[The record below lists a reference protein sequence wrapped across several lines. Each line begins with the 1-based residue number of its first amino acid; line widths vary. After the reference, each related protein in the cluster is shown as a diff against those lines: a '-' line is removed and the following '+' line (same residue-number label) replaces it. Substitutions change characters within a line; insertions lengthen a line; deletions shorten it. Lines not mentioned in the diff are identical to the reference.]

1 MMIVIAFFGLAA
13 VGSVIRWKTTIFFG
27 AHKGTFIVNVIGSFC
42 LGLMVDLSNT
52 GLTLIGIGGLGSL
65 TTFSTFCA
73 NIDSL
78 SESNYRPGLVYALI
92 TVIAGVLAA
101 TIGLN
106 I

>member
-1 MMIVIAFFGLAA
+1 MIVIAFFGLAA

-42 LGLMVDLSNT
+42 LGLMVDLSDT

-65 TTFSTFCA
+65 TTFSAFCA

-78 SESNYRPGLVYALI
+78 SEGNYRPGLVYALL
-92 TVIAGVLAA
+92 TVITGVLAA

>member
-1 MMIVIAFFGLAA
+1 MTVVAFFALAA
-13 VGSVIRWKTTIFFG
+13 VGSVIRWKTALFFG
-27 AHKGTFIVNVIGSFC
+27 THRGTFLVNVIGSFC
-42 LGLMVDLSNT
+42 LGLMIDSSET
-52 GLTLIGIGGLGSL
+52 GITLIGIGGLGSL

-78 SESNYRPGLVYALI
+78 SESNYRPGLLYALL

-101 TIGLN
+101 TIGLR

>member
-1 MMIVIAFFGLAA
+1 MIVVAFFALAT
-13 VGSVIRWKTTIFFG
+13 VGSVIRWKTTVFFG

-65 TTFSTFCA
+65 TTFSAFCA

-78 SESNYRPGLVYALI
+78 SESNYRPGLVYALF
-92 TVIAGVLAA
+92 TVITGVLAA

>member
-1 MMIVIAFFGLAA
+1 MTVVAFFALAA
-13 VGSVIRWKTTIFFG
+13 VGSVIRWKTALFFG
-27 AHKGTFIVNVIGSFC
+27 THKGTFLVNVIGSFC
-42 LGLMVDLSNT
+42 LGLVIDLGET
-52 GLTLIGIGGLGSL
+52 GITLIGIGGLGSL

-78 SESNYRPGLVYALI
+78 SENNYRSSLLYALL

-106 I
+106 V

>member
-1 MMIVIAFFGLAA
+1 MTVVAFFALAA
-13 VGSVIRWKTTIFFG
+13 VGSVIRWKTALFFG
-27 AHKGTFIVNVIGSFC
+27 THKGTFLVNVIGSFC
-42 LGLMVDLSNT
+42 LGLVIDLGET
-52 GLTLIGIGGLGSL
+52 GITLIGIGGLGSL

-78 SESNYRPGLVYALI
+78 SESNYRPGLLYALL

-101 TIGLN
+101 TIGLR

>member
-1 MMIVIAFFGLAA
+1 MIVIVFFGLAA

-65 TTFSTFCA
+65 TTFSAFCA
-73 NIDSL
+73 NIESL
-78 SESNYRPGLVYALI
+78 SESNYRPGLVYALL
-92 TVIAGVLAA
+92 TVITGVLAA

>member
-1 MMIVIAFFGLAA
+1 MTVVAFFALAA
-13 VGSVIRWKTTIFFG
+13 VGSVIRWKTALFFG
-27 AHKGTFIVNVIGSFC
+27 THRGTFLVNVIGSFC
-42 LGLMVDLSNT
+42 LGLVIDLGET
-52 GLTLIGIGGLGSL
+52 GITLIGIGGLGSL

-78 SESNYRPGLVYALI
+78 SESNYRPGLLYALL

-101 TIGLN
+101 TIGLR

>member
-1 MMIVIAFFGLAA
+1 MVVIAFFALAA

-65 TTFSTFCA
+65 TTFSAFCA

-78 SESNYRPGLVYALI
+78 SESNYRPGLAYALL
-92 TVIAGVLAA
+92 TVITGVLAA

>member
-1 MMIVIAFFGLAA
+1 VIVVAFFALAA
-13 VGSVIRWKTTIFFG
+13 VGSVIRWKTTVFFG
-27 AHKGTFIVNVIGSFC
+27 THKGTFLVNVIGSFC
-42 LGLMVDLSNT
+42 LGLVIDLNDA
-52 GLTLIGIGGLGSL
+52 GITLIGIGGLGSL

-78 SESNYRPGLVYALI
+78 SESSYRSGLLYALL
-92 TVIAGVLAA
+92 TVIAGVLGA

>member
-1 MMIVIAFFGLAA
+1 MTVVAFFALAA
-13 VGSVIRWKTTIFFG
+13 VGSVIRWKTALFFG
-27 AHKGTFIVNVIGSFC
+27 THKGTFLVNVIGSFC
-42 LGLMVDLSNT
+42 LGLVIDLGET
-52 GLTLIGIGGLGSL
+52 GITLIGIGGLGSL

-78 SESNYRPGLVYALI
+78 SESNYRPSLLYALL

-106 I
+106 V

>member
-1 MMIVIAFFGLAA
+1 MIVVAFFGLAA

-27 AHKGTFIVNVIGSFC
+27 AHKGTFIVNAIGSFC

-65 TTFSTFCA
+65 TTFSAFCA

-78 SESNYRPGLVYALI
+78 SESNYRPGLVYALL
-92 TVIAGVLAA
+92 TVITGVLAA

>member
-1 MMIVIAFFGLAA
+1 MIVIAFFGLAA

-65 TTFSTFCA
+65 TTFSAFCA

-78 SESNYRPGLVYALI
+78 SESNYRPGLVYALL

>member
-1 MMIVIAFFGLAA
+1 MIVIAFFGLAA

-65 TTFSTFCA
+65 TTFSAFCA
-73 NIDSL
+73 NIESL
-78 SESNYRPGLVYALI
+78 SESNYRPGLVYALF
-92 TVIAGVLAA
+92 TVITGVLAA

>member
-1 MMIVIAFFGLAA
+1 MTVVAFFAVAA
-13 VGSVIRWKTTIFFG
+13 VGSVIRWKTALFFG
-27 AHKGTFIVNVIGSFC
+27 THKGTFLVNVIGSFC
-42 LGLMVDLSNT
+42 LGLVIDLGET
-52 GLTLIGIGGLGSL
+52 GITLIGIGGLGSL

-78 SESNYRPGLVYALI
+78 SESNYRPGLLYALL

-101 TIGLN
+101 TIGLR

>member
-1 MMIVIAFFGLAA
+1 MIVVAFFALAA
-13 VGSVIRWKTTIFFG
+13 VGSVIRWKTAIFFG
-27 AHKGTFIVNVIGSFC
+27 AHKGTFLVNVIGSFC
-42 LGLMVDLSNT
+42 LGLMVDLSDS

-78 SESNYRPGLVYALI
+78 SESDYRPGLLYALL

>member
-1 MMIVIAFFGLAA
+1 MIVIAFFGLAA

-42 LGLMVDLSNT
+42 LGLMVDLSDT

-65 TTFSTFCA
+65 TTFSAFCA
-73 NIDSL
+73 NIESL
-78 SESNYRPGLVYALI
+78 SESNYRPGLVYALL
-92 TVIAGVLAA
+92 TVITGVLAA

>member
-1 MMIVIAFFGLAA
+1 MIFVAFFALAA
-13 VGSVIRWKTTIFFG
+13 VGSVIRWKTALFFG
-27 AHKGTFIVNVIGSFC
+27 THKGTFLVNVIGSFC
-42 LGLMVDLSNT
+42 LGLVIDLSET
-52 GLTLIGIGGLGSL
+52 GITLIGLGGLGSL

-78 SESNYRPGLVYALI
+78 SENNYRSSLLYALL

-106 I
+106 V

>member
-1 MMIVIAFFGLAA
+1 MIVVAFFALAA
-13 VGSVIRWKTTIFFG
+13 VGSVIRWKTALFFG
-27 AHKGTFIVNVIGSFC
+27 THRGTFLVNVIGSFC
-42 LGLMVDLSNT
+42 LGLVIDLGET
-52 GLTLIGIGGLGSL
+52 GITLIGIGGLGSL

-73 NIDSL
+73 NVDSL
-78 SESNYRPGLVYALI
+78 SESGYRSGLLYALL

>member
-1 MMIVIAFFGLAA
+1 MIVIAFFGLAA

-65 TTFSTFCA
+65 TTFSAFCA

-78 SESNYRPGLVYALI
+78 SEGNYRPGLVYALL
-92 TVIAGVLAA
+92 TVITGVLAA

>member
-1 MMIVIAFFGLAA
+1 MIVVAFFALAA

-27 AHKGTFIVNVIGSFC
+27 AHKGTFIVNVIGSFS

-65 TTFSTFCA
+65 TTFSAFCA

-78 SESNYRPGLVYALI
+78 SESNYRPGLVYALL
-92 TVIAGVLAA
+92 TVITGVLAA

>member
-1 MMIVIAFFGLAA
+1 MTVVAFFALAA
-13 VGSVIRWKTTIFFG
+13 VGSVIRWKTALFFG
-27 AHKGTFIVNVIGSFC
+27 THKGTFLVNVIGSFC
-42 LGLMVDLSNT
+42 LGLVIDLGET
-52 GLTLIGIGGLGSL
+52 GITLIGIGGLGSL

-78 SESNYRPGLVYALI
+78 SESNYRPGLLYALL

-101 TIGLN
+101 TIWLR

>member
-1 MMIVIAFFGLAA
+1 MTVVAFFALAA
-13 VGSVIRWKTTIFFG
+13 VGSGIRWKTALFFG
-27 AHKGTFIVNVIGSFC
+27 THKGTFLVNVIGSFC
-42 LGLMVDLSNT
+42 LGLVIDLGET
-52 GLTLIGIGGLGSL
+52 GITLIGIGGLGSL

-78 SESNYRPGLVYALI
+78 SESNYRPGLLYALL

-101 TIGLN
+101 TIGLR

>member
-1 MMIVIAFFGLAA
+1 MIVIAFFGLAA

-65 TTFSTFCA
+65 TTFSAFCA

-78 SESNYRPGLVYALI
+78 SESNYRPGLVYALF
-92 TVIAGVLAA
+92 TVITGVLAA